1 MRSYWCATALLSI
14 AVFPQDGR
22 ELTFRYATEID
33 RQLQLPVEEQQFYGA
48 ELSRL
53 FAGSGPQFIALVDRS
68 PNVQAFLLYWRGAD
82 GVMHWIGASPVS
94 TGHPGRFDY
103 FETPLGVFDH
113 TVDNPDY
120 RAEGTRNANG
130 ICGYGVKGMRVY
142 DFGWVRQNKGWGDR
156 AEIEMRFQMHAT
168 DADFLEPKLGTAQSK
183 GCIRIPG
190 TLNRFLDNYGVLDA
204 DYVRAVAEG
213 GRPFVLDRS
222 WHPVAG
228 AGRYLV
234 VIDSD
239 RAQRPAWAV
248 PTPKPAPPRVPR
260 PKPAYPPTGSGPP
273 PGTMP
278 AARP

>member
-1 MRSYWCATALLSI
+1 MRSYWCAIALLSS
-14 AVFPQDGR
+14 AVFPQDGL
-22 ELTFRYATEID
+22 ELTLRYATEID

-48 ELSRL
+48 ELARL
-53 FAGSGPQFIALVDRS
+53 FVGSGPQFIALVDRS

-82 GVMHWIGASPVS
+82 GVMHWIGGSPVS

-113 TVDNPDY
+113 TVENPDY

-168 DADFLEPKLGTAQSK
+168 DAD
-183 GCIRIPG
+183 
-190 TLNRFLDNYGVLDA
+190 
-204 DYVRAVAEG
+204 YVRAVDEG

-248 PTPKPAPPRVPR
+248 PTPRPARPRVPL

-273 PGTMP
+273 PGTTP
-278 AARP
+278 VPRP